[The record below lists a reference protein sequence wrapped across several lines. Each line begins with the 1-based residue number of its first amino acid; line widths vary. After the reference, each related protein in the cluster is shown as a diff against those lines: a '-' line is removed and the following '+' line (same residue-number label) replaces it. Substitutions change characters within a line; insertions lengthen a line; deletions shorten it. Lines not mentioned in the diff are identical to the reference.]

1 MDTSFQKKLNNLDKI
16 FSCSVPIQLEL
27 SVLYACIKSS
37 LSVVHSIW
45 YIIYKLNT
53 CTGTKLKDCAWIVIF
68 DQICEQS
75 VLNASSNHNS
85 MCIYIKPSL
94 QMALFYFHCF
104 GLQHGSKHLA
114 WTFSFNPIKS
124 IYSFNKFFTVSPKK
138 CIITRINT
146 NFIALSKILLSYTRG
161 YQKVLIPWL

>member
-1 MDTSFQKKLNNLDKI
+1 MWTLQFKKKNWIRFLAVLLYHYFWNYLYCMHILKAV
-16 FSCSVPIQLEL
+16 CLLCTL
-27 SVLYACIKSS
+27 SDIL
-37 LSVVHSIW
+37 
-45 YIIYKLNT
+45 YKLNT
-53 CTGTKLKDCAWIVIF
+53 CTKLKDCAWVVIF

-94 QMALFYFHCF
+94 QMTLFYFHCF

-124 IYSFNKFFTVSPKK
+124 IYSFNKFFTVRPKK
-138 CIITRINT
+138 CI
-146 NFIALSKILLSYTRG
+146 
-161 YQKVLIPWL
+161 